1 MERPGSI
8 VSTVCHIPA
17 GKYKT
22 SPGDMSTISMFD
34 DTIVVAEVL
43 KAGVVE
49 LVGVSAAAAAA
60 AVDIILV
67 GDRTVSLANREAN
80 TCDSMTES
88 GAAVVVD
95 TGEFAAAAA
104 AIL

>member
-60 AVDIILV
+60 VDIILV

-104 AIL
+104 IL